1 MVDEKGK
8 VPEEVGTQGVQEN
21 EKSSVVLSVVMPAY
35 NEENSIEKVI
45 LEHVEVLNTLQ
56 EIVKDWEIVCL
67 DDGSTDRTAEIIEG
81 LTMQIDRLRFIKH
94 SKNKGISESFR
105 DLYNAARGTHIY
117 ATASDGQWPA
127 ANLAEMLKSATTLRA
142 DLVVGVRQNRKEV
155 YGLGRRIVSDT
166 FNFLPRLLFGVKTA
180 DAGSVKLG
188 IREIF
193 LFELISRSLF
203 IEAERIVKAQQ
214 EGYHVDFVSI
224 DFLSRS
230 KGKATGAKLSNII
243 ASSLDCCRCLRVYGF
258 RSKKQKTT

>member
-1 MVDEKGK
+1 MIGLAIKESAKL
-8 VPEEVGTQGVQEN
+8 
-21 EKSSVVLSVVMPAY
+21 SIVLSVVMPAY
-35 NEENSIEKVI
+35 NEENNIENVVREHIEI
-45 LEHVEVLNTLQ
+45 LTTLQ
-56 EIVKDWEIVCL
+56 GTVKDWEIICL
-67 DDGSTDRTAEIIEG
+67 DDGSIDRTADIIED
-81 LTMQIDRLRFIKH
+81 LTKQIDRLRLIRH

-105 DLYNAARGTHIY
+105 DLYNDARGTHIY

-127 ANLAEMLKSATTLRA
+127 ANLAKMLKPAITLGS

-193 LFELISRSLF
+193 LFELISRSPF

-214 EGYHVDFVSI
+214 KGYRVDFVSI
-224 DFLSRS
+224 DFLPRS
-230 KGKATGAKLSNII
+230 KGKATGAKLSNVI